1 MPWQMSPGDS
11 KVVAAELHRVL
22 SKPPKIEY
30 APKSTAAM
38 SNVSGQW
45 DLHLDFVLGSADHRL
60 VFEQKGED
68 LAGSH
73 FGELA
78 EGDLSGWVEGSDV
91 HFRSSQGWEG
101 ARFGFEF
108 HGKVN
113 GDSMSGDVDMGE
125 YGPAK
130 FRAARHNYRDGRPPA
145 RPIKNI

>member
-1 MPWQMSPGDS
+1 
-11 KVVAAELHRVL
+11 VVAAALHGVL

-30 APKSTAAM
+30 APKSTAPM
-38 SNVSGQW
+38 SNIGGQW
-45 DLHLDFVLGSADHRL
+45 DLHLDFVLGSTDHRL
-60 VFEQKGED
+60 TFEQDGAD

-73 FGELA
+73 FGELTG
-78 EGDLSGWVEGSDV
+78 GDLNGWVEGTDV

-101 ARFGFEF
+101 SRIGFEF

-113 GDSMSGDVDMGE
+113 GAQMSGDVDMGE

-130 FRAARHNYRDGRPPA
+130 FTAVRHNYRGRTPPA